1 VFLLPIRRGS
11 LLSNMFR
18 LFLVLLIALSCIPY
32 HEPPKLTS
40 EEIEL
45 SFSRGRLYYDQGDYG
60 KAIDELSGVARSLAS
75 VHADDAQLL
84 LARCYY
90 ALDDYSA
97 ALKEVVKLEKRF
109 PDSPLLGSA
118 KLVAAESYLARGELA
133 KAGAAYVDAL
143 ALTRDERTVDAI
155 LTQLGRLSGRLS
167 LEELYALR
175 KRCRVSSAKAI
186 ILLSIAERET
196 KRGEGEA
203 ARAVLTELL
212 QLETEAKIRERAQH
226 LMGHIKAPGAARIGM
241 IAPLSGEYSIY
252 GDALRRGIELALSKY
267 RNAELVVFDSRGDP
281 VEAVRGVAELAQGHH
296 VIAIIGPVFTRTAIP
311 AAVKADY
318 LGIPLISPT
327 ATDERIGSLGE
338 YIFQLDNG
346 LRHQAVQIA
355 NYAVQKEGFTK
366 FAIIYPEDGYG
377 RSLTTAFSLE
387 VKRLGGE
394 IVVALPY
401 ESEKTDFKEEIDTL
415 KVYTPDVIFI
425 PAYADD
431 VIMISTQLR
440 YYEVEVPL
448 LGGNGWKSLRLLA
461 LAGEYVEGGIF
472 SAFDVNPDTSDIGDQ
487 FARMYRE
494 RYGEDPMKQS
504 AQGFDAARLIAKAIA
519 LGVDNPRALRDYLD
533 AGVLSVGASGLIYTA
548 KQPSSDQV
556 RLYRVHEGRVE
567 EIPWWRG

>member
-1 VFLLPIRRGS
+1 
-11 LLSNMFR
+11 MFR

-175 KRCRVSSAKAI
+175 N
-186 ILLSIAERET
+186 
-196 KRGEGEA
+196 
-203 ARAVLTELL
+203 
-212 QLETEAKIRERAQH
+212 

-355 NYAVQKEGFTK
+355 NYAVQREGFTK